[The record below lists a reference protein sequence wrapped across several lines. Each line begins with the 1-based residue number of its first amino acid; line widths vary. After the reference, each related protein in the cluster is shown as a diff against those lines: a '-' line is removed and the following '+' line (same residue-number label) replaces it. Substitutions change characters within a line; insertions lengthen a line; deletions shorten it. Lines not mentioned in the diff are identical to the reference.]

1 MLRNYLYKIVLVLIW
16 FLQSLSLYSQTPG
29 MIYEPATGAGTSILD
44 PNGDGYTSATT
55 SGFTTD
61 DQLQSEIPYV
71 SFVIPQ
77 AEPNSD
83 IDNAPDCGYTDFVE
97 NSDKDAAQKYLSPS
111 GKWLFRLR
119 MGGTSPNAKSY
130 SILIDTDGLCGNTG
144 ATADPDYTI
153 YNPGFEIEIV
163 LATKSGVFVYNVN
176 TPNCTPVIS
185 YPGTT
190 NYQKS
195 VALSTVCGD
204 PDYFLDFF
212 VTFSDLTTVF
222 GVTQSTPMRYAI
234 ISNTGSNVSTVC
246 SPSSASDVVGTGS
259 ITNLGTVL
267 TTIVDGQGPCPP
279 NEPTCLLTSTCP
291 VITTTL
297 ISGNTSVNGTST
309 EANGTTINLYK
320 NGVLIGSTTVSAG
333 TWTISG
339 LTAFV
344 TGDIITATATAPGE
358 YVSSTAC
365 NTLTVSGPICTAA
378 ISYVNVCSSN
388 KSFQGIATPG
398 ATIKLYN
405 SSNVLQTPTGG
416 TTWNAGSSTIT
427 ATTIPSGLTP
437 NTENFLWKCNTSG
450 SSTNC
455 NSGIACLPDGNYY
468 VTAQSAGECESPPY
482 WFCVG
487 LSGTTATPT
496 ITTTI
501 TTATTSV
508 SGTIPAPDNAVA
520 VTVYLYKNNIQIGS
534 ISTSNGSW
542 TINGLTFSACDSVK
556 AQAIR
561 TAATEKCPSAFSTV
575 QIAVTGTTAAPVI
588 PGPFCTTTTITT
600 VSGISSEANGTVIQ
614 VYDNGIAVGST
625 TTVSNGAW
633 NVSGLSI
640 SPGHTITAKATAA
653 CKTISSA
660 STGIMVYTQS
670 SSASLII
677 TTSPIVEQSSSVSGT
692 YGTNGASVQLYLD
705 GAPIGSPATVSGGVW
720 SVTGLPTYALTV
732 GGTVTATVTN
742 TGYCAS
748 NTISGGN
755 VVCILPNGS
764 ATVTPGDTA
773 IVAGNCV
780 SNIRLF
786 NSENSVIYQLYL
798 TDGITTTGHSVVGT
812 GGTII
817 LASGPLSSSTTLKI
831 KAFKIPVATC
841 NTFSAS
847 IPVSVG
853 TLPIDLTSF
862 TGKILGPYN
871 MICWTT
877 ASESNNDYF
886 TLEKTE
892 DGVTFET
899 VGIEHGAGDSYTE
912 LSYTMIDEHVKNVVN
927 YYRLKQTDLD
937 GENKCTD
944 FISINNKT
952 AYKEISSI
960 TNILGEEVNE
970 YYRGLIVIYYSDG
983 TIVKIIR

>member
-1 MLRNYLYKIVLVLIW
+1 MLSNYIYKTIIAVC
-16 FLQSLSLYSQTPG
+16 FLQSLPLCSQTPG
-29 MIYEPATGAGTSILD
+29 MIYEPTTGAGAAVLD

-55 SGFTTD
+55 SGFSTD
-61 DQLQSEIPYV
+61 DQTQSEIPFV

-83 IDNAPDCGYTDFVE
+83 LDNAPDCGYTDFVE

-111 GKWLFRLR
+111 GNWLFRLR

-130 SILIDTDGLCGNTG
+130 SILIDTDGLFGNTG
-144 ATADPDYTI
+144 ANADPDYTI

-163 LATKSGVFVYNVN
+163 LATKSGVFVYDVN

-195 VALSTVCGD
+195 VALSTACGD
-204 PDYFLDFF
+204 ADYFLDFF
-212 VTFSDLTTVF
+212 VSFSDLTTVF

-234 ISNTGSNVSTVC
+234 VSNTSSSVSTVC

-259 ITNLGTVL
+259 FTNLGTVL
-267 TTIVDGQGPCPP
+267 TTIVEGQAPCAP
-279 NEPTCLLTSTCP
+279 NDPNCLLTSDCP

-297 ISGNTSVNGTST
+297 VSGNTSVNGTSA

-320 NGVLIGSTTVSAG
+320 NGVLIGSTTVSSG

-339 LTAFV
+339 LAAFV
-344 TGDIITATATAPGE
+344 VGDIITATATASGE
-358 YVSSTAC
+358 YVSSAAC
-365 NTLTVSGPICTAA
+365 NTLTVSSPICTAA
-378 ISYVNVCSSN
+378 ISYINVCSSN
-388 KSFQGIATPG
+388 KSFQGVATPG

-437 NTENFLWKCNTSG
+437 TTENFLWKCNTSG
-450 SSTNC
+450 ASTNC
-455 NSGIACLPDGNYY
+455 NSGIACLTDGNFY

-508 SGTIPAPDNAVA
+508 SGTVPAPDNTVA
-520 VTVYLYKNNIQIGS
+520 VSVYLFKNNIQIS
-534 ISTSNGSW
+534 SVSTSNGSW
-542 TINGLTFSACDSVK
+542 TINGLTFNACDSVK
-556 AQAIR
+556 VQAIR
-561 TAATEKCPSAFSTV
+561 TDATVKCPSAFSSV
-575 QIAVTGTTAAPVI
+575 QIAVTGTTTAPVI
-588 PGPFCTTTTITT
+588 TGTYCTTTTITT
-600 VSGISSEANGTVIQ
+600 VSGISSEANGTIIQ
-614 VYDNGIAVGST
+614 VYDNGVAVGST

-660 STGIMVYTQS
+660 STGVIVFTQS
-670 SSASLII
+670 SSASLLFTTNPII
-677 TTSPIVEQSSSVSGT
+677 EQSATVFGT
-692 YGTNGASVQLYLD
+692 YDVNGSQVQLYLD
-705 GAPIGSPATVSGGVW
+705 GSPIGSPATVSGGIW
-720 SVTGLPTYALTV
+720 SVTGLPSYALTV
-732 GGTVTATVTN
+732 GGAVTATVTN
-742 TGYCAS
+742 AGGCAS
-748 NTISGGN
+748 NTVSGGT
-755 VVCILPNGS
+755 VICITPNGS
-764 ATVTPGDTA
+764 PTVTPIDTA
-773 IVAGNCV
+773 ITAGNCV
-780 SNIRLF
+780 SNIQLF
-786 NSENSVIYQLYL
+786 NSESSVVYQLYL
-798 TDGITTTGHSVVGT
+798 NDEITTTGHSVVGT
-812 GGTII
+812 GGTIV
-817 LASGPLSSSTTLKI
+817 LASDTLISSTTLKI
-831 KAFKIPVATC
+831 KAFKIPAATC
-841 NTFSAS
+841 NTFAAS

-853 TLPIDLTSF
+853 ALPIDLTSF
-862 TGKILGPYN
+862 SGKIIGPYN

-892 DGVTFET
+892 DGITFET

-912 LSYTMIDEHVKNVVN
+912 LSYSMVDEHVKNVIN

-937 GENKCTD
+937 GENRCTD

-952 AYKEISSI
+952 TYKEISSI